1 MGRYIRWQALIAL
14 SGIVLI
20 GVFLFSIA
28 LSRTTVLVPDAG
40 GIYVEGLAG
49 APQYVNPLLAQY
61 NRVDQDLC
69 ALIFNGLTRT
79 DGHGDLKPDLAS
91 SWTASPDGLTYLFHL
106 RHDVRWSDG
115 EPFSADDVLF
125 TRPRLGWR

>member
-20 GVFLFSIA
+20 GVFLSSIA
-28 LSRTTVLVPDAG
+28 VSRTTVLVPDTG

-61 NRVDQDLC
+61 NRVD
-69 ALIFNGLTRT
+69 
-79 DGHGDLKPDLAS
+79 
-91 SWTASPDGLTYLFHL
+91 
-106 RHDVRWSDG
+106 
-115 EPFSADDVLF
+115 
-125 TRPRLGWR
+125 